1 MYHPVPEEKRTRRR
15 FGFAEIAVV
24 VAILAFGGFT
34 LIADGRQTLGEI
46 WAGLSETIAR

>member
-1 MYHPVPEEKRTRRR
+1 MYHPIPEEKRTRRR

-34 LIADGRQTLGEI
+34 LVADGRQTLGEI

>member
-1 MYHPVPEEKRTRRR
+1 MYHPVTEEKRTRRR

-34 LIADGRQTLGEI
+34 LIADGRQTFGEI